1 VPLEHEPSHPRTG
14 TMSRETNQISPPD
27 TPLVP
32 PSANTTAAEPLVRK
46 DRAEIPYLSLKAAKQ
61 FREKRGGLPHKELLN
76 DLRDRD
82 HASSV
87 LLYPC
92 HY

>member
-1 VPLEHEPSHPRTG
+1 
-14 TMSRETNQISPPD
+14 MSRETNQISPPD
-27 TPLVP
+27 TPPVP
-32 PSANTTAAEPLVRK
+32 PLANTTAAELPVQK

-82 HASSV
+82 HASFV
-87 LLYPC
+87 ILYPC
-92 HY
+92 HCYQYVSRFS